1 MPTTGLWLVGA
12 RGSVATT
19 AVTGLLALRAGLI
32 APTGC
37 VTESEPF
44 AGVGLPG
51 WDQLVV
57 GGHDV
62 VHTPLDKRAEQLA
75 ESGLIPHR
83 VLAAVV
89 AGLRTVDA
97 NIRDGYHPA
106 THTGAQSV
114 AAARLAADITD
125 FRTRHGLSRVVV
137 VNVSSTE
144 PPVPHLAEH
153 DDLAA
158 LERALDDPTRTV
170 LPPSSLMA
178 YAALL
183 ADCSFVDF
191 TPSPGI
197 RLPALHA
204 LAVSR
209 GLPYAGSD
217 GKTGETLLRT
227 VLAPMFTARALKVR
241 SWSGTNLLGGGDG
254 ANLADPTQAQ
264 GKLDSKARGLAALLG
279 EGVTAPLHID
289 NVPDLGEQKTAW
301 DHVSFEGFLGARMS
315 LQLTWTGLD
324 SALAAPLVLDL
335 ARLTSAAHAAGES
348 GPLGA
353 LAFFFKDPVGSDEH
367 RFAEQTRM
375 LTEWAQTL
383 RADPAPTR
391 ILPAVPRPEYPTD
404 REPASTPESALPP
417 YEPLEESAPAQEPTQ
432 GMAPPPYE
440 PAPPAQEP
448 TQQLAPPPGNAGQGP
463 ARESAQ
469 APPPYEPVS
478 TPPGD
483 DRKLSANPPPYQPA
497 EGTDPAPADENSQV
511 SDPAESYPQSAN
523 DPQPRSSTRLLS
535 EPLGTLDSGP
545 PPGEGGGIP
554 TYRP

>member
-1 MPTTGLWLVGA
+1 
-12 RGSVATT
+12 VATT

-32 APTGC
+32 APIGC

-83 VLAAVV
+83 VLAAVA
-89 AGLRTVDA
+89 AGLRAVDA

-114 AAARLAADITD
+114 AARRLAADLTD
-125 FRTRHGLSRVVV
+125 FRSRHGLERVVV

-144 PPVPHLAEH
+144 PPVPYLAEH

-170 LPPSSLMA
+170 LPPSSLTA

-183 ADCSFVDF
+183 AGCSYVDF

-241 SWSGTNLLGGGDG
+241 SWAGTNLLGGGDG

-315 LQLTWTGLD
+315 LQLTWMGLD

-335 ARLTSAAHAAGES
+335 ARLVATAHAVGKS
-348 GPLGA
+348 GPLGE

-383 RADPAPTR
+383 HTATRTLPAPLETYGQEA
-391 ILPAVPRPEYPTD
+391 LGTEA
-404 REPASTPESALPP
+404 PASTPPVQPS
-417 YEPLEESAPAQEPTQ
+417 
-432 GMAPPPYE
+432 PPPYE
-440 PAPPAQEP
+440 PTQGLAPAPGEQAGPAQG
-448 TQQLAPPPGNAGQGP
+448 LV
-463 ARESAQ
+463 
-469 APPPYEPVS
+469 PPPYEPVP
-478 TPPGD
+478 TPAEEA
-483 DRKLSANPPPYQPA
+483 RELSANPPHHQPTEGSDTPPPYESPQVN
-497 EGTDPAPADENSQV
+497 APT
-511 SDPAESYPQSAN
+511 ESYPQSAN

-535 EPLGTLDSGP
+535 DPLGTLESGP

-554 TYRP
+554 QYRP